1 LSASTSCSS
10 RAATALALI
19 REGEQLPEPIVHALG
34 EECPAEFFRTI
45 VEALSDSFD
54 PDQAAAYE
62 QLMTAWIPP
71 RARVQP
77 RLPERVDKVYVLSRV
92 TLGADIKITSLVLDA
107 MKRRFPEA
115 EVHFVGNRKS
125 TELFAADRRVVPF
138 EAQYPRSGPVSERL
152 KFAKDLSERIADSAA
167 SIVIDPDSRM
177 TQLGLVPVG
186 PIEHYFHFP
195 SRVAGSASNLTDL
208 TRNWVKSTFGV
219 EAEAYIAPEAV
230 DPGVAGSFAAVSL
243 GTGENDTKRLTDSF
257 EWRLIELLGQRFDTI
272 RIDRGAGGE
281 EARRVTAAVE
291 KSGAGHKVRFWE
303 GSFAGFASLIGQAA
317 FYAGYDSAGQHAAA
331 ASGTPLVTIFAGA
344 LSERFR
350 ERWSPSGRGE
360 IQVINADEITPGDVL
375 ERITCL
381 RP

>member
-1 LSASTSCSS
+1 M
-10 RAATALALI
+10 
-19 REGEQLPEPIVHALG
+19 HALG

-77 RLPERVDKVYVLSRV
+77 RLPARVDKVYVLSRV

-125 TELFAADRRVVPF
+125 TELFAADRRVIAF

-152 KFAKDLSERIADSAA
+152 KFAKDLSAGIVGS
-167 SIVIDPDSRM
+167 SSVVIDPDSRM

-195 SRVAGSASNLTDL
+195 SRVASSAGNLTDL

-219 EAEAYIAPEAV
+219 EGEAYIAPEAV

-243 GTGENDTKRLTDSF
+243 GTGENDSKRLPDSF
-257 EWRLIELLGQRFDTI
+257 EWRLIELLGQRFETI
-272 RIDRGAGGE
+272 WIDRGAGGE

-291 KSGAGHKVRFWE
+291 KSGAGNKVRFWE

-331 ASGTPLVTIFAGA
+331 AAGTPLMTIFAGA

-350 ERWSPSGRGE
+350 ERWSPSGRGD
-360 IQVINADEITPGDVL
+360 IQVINADQSAPGDVL
-375 ERITCL
+375 RLITF
-381 RP
+381 RRR